1 MPLFGELDVY
11 CDTTPHS
18 AAMNMAI
25 DEALLERVRIPALRF
40 YRWDH
45 PALSLGYFGKFAAVT
60 QYMDQRD
67 LVRRWTGGGT
77 VFHGEDLTYSIV
89 IPSSVDGLPNASR
102 AVYAAVHEALRKAI
116 EDAGNPAELATTESA
131 RISDSCFANPVAAD
145 VISGNRKVAGAA
157 HRRTRAGLL
166 HQGSIQNIDISD
178 DLASTF
184 VRHLS
189 PTPRSVPL
197 DREVIDRAQR
207 IAAERYAT
215 AAWLRR
221 W

>member
-11 CDTTPHS
+11 RDTAPHG
-18 AAMNMAI
+18 AALNMAI
-25 DEALLERVRIPALRF
+25 DEALLERVRIPAFRF
-40 YRWDH
+40 YRWQH
-45 PALSLGYFGKFAAVT
+45 PALSLGYFGKFAVVA
-60 QYMDQRD
+60 QYAAQRD

-89 IPSSVDGLPNASR
+89 IPSSVEGLPNASR

-116 EDAGNPAELATTESA
+116 EDAGNPAELATTEST
-131 RISDSCFANPVAAD
+131 RVSDSCFANPVVAD
-145 VISGNRKVAGAA
+145 VMSGNRKVAGAA

-166 HQGSIQNIDISD
+166 HQGSIQNVSLSD
-178 DLASTF
+178 DLISAF

-189 PTPRSVPL
+189 PKPRAIPL
-197 DREVIDRAQR
+197 DREVIERADQ

-215 AAWLRR
+215 NAWLRR